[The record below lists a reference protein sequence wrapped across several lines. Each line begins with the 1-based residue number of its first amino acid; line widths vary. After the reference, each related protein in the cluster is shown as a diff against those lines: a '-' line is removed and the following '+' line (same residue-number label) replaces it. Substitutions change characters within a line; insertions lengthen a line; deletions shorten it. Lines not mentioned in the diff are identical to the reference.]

1 VAHGHEHAPHLAHH
15 FDTPEQQI
23 ESGKLG
29 MWLFLATEILLFG
42 GLFAAYAVY
51 RSLHPEVFIYGH
63 YFLDRF
69 MGGTNT
75 LVLITSGLFMALA
88 VRYAQLENRKGLIT
102 CLIVALAGGFGFM
115 GIKYVEYRHKWH
127 DGLLWGTLYDPTKH
141 AAGVVEVGA
150 DGKAVP
156 AAKPAEEPGKT
167 AEKTPEKTPEKT
179 ADGKPVEKS
188 LITPAPEGPAGVRPE
203 VIEGEK
209 AIHGPPQDK
218 EPRNVHIF
226 FGIYFLMTGLHGL
239 HVLAGM
245 AVLTWLLRRAI
256 RGDFNRHYFAPVD
269 LGGLYWHLVD
279 LIWIF
284 LFPLFYLIA

>member
-1 VAHGHEHAPHLAHH
+1 
-15 FDTPEQQI
+15 
-23 ESGKLG
+23 
-29 MWLFLATEILLFG
+29 MWLFLATEVLLFG

-63 YFLDRF
+63 YFLDRV
-69 MGGTNT
+69 MGGINT

-88 VRYAQLENRKGLIT
+88 VRFAQLENRKGLIT
-102 CLIVALAGGFGFM
+102 CLILALAGGFGFM

-127 DGLLWGTLYDPTKH
+127 DGLLWGTLYDPTRH
-141 AAGVVEVGA
+141 APGVASVEAG
-150 DGKAVP
+150 DKAGDP
-156 AAKPAEEPGKT
+156 AAATRPAAPETT

-179 ADGKPVEKS
+179 ADGKPIERS
-188 LITPAPEGPAGVRPE
+188 QITPAPEGPAGVRSEE
-203 VIEGEK
+203 VEGEK
-209 AIHGPPQDK
+209 VIHGPPHDK
-218 EPRNVHIF
+218 QPSNVHIF

-245 AVLTWLLRRAI
+245 AVLAWLLRRAI